1 MKKTLVL
8 LLALVMLATM
18 VVGVSAESGNV
29 AGTITVTNPYDGATY
44 TAYKILD
51 LETYV
56 EGAAYAY
63 KVADGWADFVTEANG
78 FAIDSNGYVT
88 AATSF
93 DAKEVAKAAVAF
105 AEEKGIDGV
114 TGAIVDGEYVINVDV
129 LGYYAVDTS
138 LGALCALGTPDTN
151 VDITEK
157 NDIPSIE
164 KKVEDDN
171 GAWVDTT
178 DAEIGQNVK
187 FKATIT
193 NGTGTDSLKMID
205 TMSNG
210 LTFKNDVVVKIG
222 NDVVDAAN
230 YTVATEA
237 GSTFT
242 VTFTEEYVL
251 SLEANT
257 ELDVYYS
264 ADVNK
269 SAVVAPDA
277 NPNEVTLKYGDDYTF
292 ETDPYE
298 VEVYTYD
305 LGIYKYEMKKGQE
318 TALTGAKFELYYDE
332 KCTNPVKWDA
342 SYKVDK
348 TGSATIDMSNASE
361 ITLTGLE
368 AGTYYLKE
376 TKAPEGYNLL
386 QEVKTVTIADDEASY
401 TKVITK
407 VENKTGTE
415 LPETGGAGTVAF
427 TVVGSLLMLAAVV
440 LFTAK
445 KKMSV
450 QG

>member
-1 MKKTLVL
+1 MKKALVL
-8 LLALVMLATM
+8 LLTLAMLATM
-18 VVGVSAESGNV
+18 VVGVSAASGDV
-29 AGTITVTNPYDGATY
+29 AGTITVTNPYAGATY

-63 KVADGWADFVTEANG
+63 KVATGWTDFVTKANG
-78 FAIDSNGYVT
+78 FAVDSNGYVT
-88 AATSF
+88 VAGDF
-93 DAKEVAKAAVAF
+93 DAEEVAKAAVAF
-105 AEEKGIDGV
+105 AEEKGIAGV
-114 TGAIVDGEYVINVDV
+114 TGAIVEGEYVIDVDD

-157 NDIPSIE
+157 NTVPSIV
-164 KKVEDDN
+164 KKVDDN
-171 GAWVDTT
+171 GTWAETT
-178 DAEIGQNVK
+178 DAEIGHNVK

-193 NGTGTDSLKMID
+193 NGTGTDGLKMID
-205 TMSNG
+205 TMSDG

-222 NDVVDAAN
+222 EEVVDAAN

-242 VTFTEEYVL
+242 VTFKEEYVL
-251 SLEANT
+251 TLAANT
-257 ELDVYYS
+257 ALDVYYS

-269 SAVVAPDA
+269 NAVVAPAA
-277 NPNEVTLKYGDDYTF
+277 NPNKVKLGYGDEYKF

-305 LGIYKYEMKKGQE
+305 LGIYKYEMKAGQK
-318 TALTGAKFELYYDE
+318 TALTGAQFELYYDAQ
-332 KCTNPVKWDA
+332 CTTPVKWDA
-342 SYKVDK
+342 SYKVDA
-348 TGSATIDMSNASE
+348 TGSATIDMSTVSE

-386 QEVKTVTIADDEASY
+386 LDVKAVTIADNEASY
-401 TKVITK
+401 TKVIEE

-427 TVVGSLLMLAAVV
+427 TVVGSLLMLAAIV

>member
-1 MKKTLVL
+1 MKKILVL
-8 LLALVMLATM
+8 LLTLAMLATM
-18 VVGVSAESGNV
+18 VVGVSAASGDV

-56 EGAAYAY
+56 EGSAYAY
-63 KVADGWADFVTEANG
+63 KVATGWADFVTAANG

-88 AATSF
+88 EAAGF

-114 TGAIVDGEYVINVDV
+114 TGTIVDGKYVINVDD

-164 KKVEDDN
+164 KKVDDN
-171 GAWVDTT
+171 GTWAETT
-178 DAEIGQNVK
+178 DAEIGHNVK
-187 FKATIT
+187 FKASIT
-193 NGTGTDSLKMID
+193 NGTGTDSLKMVD
-205 TMSNG
+205 TMSSG

-222 NDVVDAAN
+222 ENVVDAAN

-242 VTFTEEYVL
+242 VTFKEEYVL
-251 SLEANT
+251 TLTANT
-257 ELDVYYS
+257 VLDVYYS

-269 SAVVAPDA
+269 NAVVAPAA

-305 LGIYKYEMKKGQE
+305 LGIYKYEMKNGQE
-318 TALTGAKFELYYDE
+318 TALTGAKFELYYDAE
-332 KCTNPVKWDA
+332 CTNPVKWDA
-342 SYKVDK
+342 SYKVDAA
-348 TGSATIDMSNASE
+348 GSATIDMSNASE

-368 AGTYYLKE
+368 AGKYYLKE